1 MVLPFGGRV
10 GRRQLN
16 TNQAIAPGIFLPR
29 GFLVLAFSLSTQMLM
44 QTLSSRQLILVELL
58 WWLFTALLATLILLP
73 IYLKVPNYPFWKMN
87 LLYLV
92 TFVTCTRFIF
102 LLRFTFLANRFWWKF
117 ALIFLSIPFVF
128 FLIQGL
134 NTFQTFLDEQ
144 GVEAVA
150 GLLPLQQQD
159 AMLNYIYNEFLLF
172 AVGAIISAVVF
183 PFRLAVSIWRVRNRN
198 QA

>member
-1 MVLPFGGRV
+1 
-10 GRRQLN
+10 
-16 TNQAIAPGIFLPR
+16 
-29 GFLVLAFSLSTQMLM
+29 M